1 MEMEKR
7 LLRYIA
13 MRSGGSLVA
22 KIIIIG
28 GGVAGLV
35 AAKMLSPFHSVT
47 ILEEADSLGGVGGT
61 LSCKAGADCT
71 VCTACTLPE
80 LTEEVLADPN
90 VTVKTGV
97 EWPKEMLDGD
107 AIILATG
114 LDVTDG
120 SDLAEYGADRYDQV
134 ITALELDRLLR
145 REGEGPLGERV
156 LNLPGEDGCIAI
168 IQCVCSRD
176 TGQLPYCSRV
186 CCAYSARLA
195 LEVRERYPG
204 ATVDVFYMDIQRED
218 AVASAQID
226 VAMANKG
233 IEYIRSRPAAVQ
245 EVPGGRMEVLYEDTL
260 EGGILVRHYD
270 LVVLSTGLVP
280 SGGTRYWADF
290 LELMTDE
297 HGFISTHPE
306 TATRTSAPT
315 VFAAGGAT
323 GPVDLV
329 EASMGAMAAA
339 AEVLETLPPEWP
351 GYPPRVIVVGG
362 GPAADGADSAVRA
375 AGADSSML
383 LGAPGKGLQ
392 RLEGEPLGFLA
403 RMGSPGSDSIF
414 KLKGDVVIVVPER
427 GGAFYGPI
435 PEEAM
440 TVVILM
446 SEGPE
451 ALLLASDLME
461 SRPGVQ
467 VHVLFREMQVAT
479 IGMQELQMDLANR
492 GVGFHRYKARS
503 LKVEQR
509 DGSDTVIRFI
519 DELSPELDEMTL
531 TVQHVARPLEE
542 RKEDMVW
549 PWFIS
554 RYAPLGVPPRPRLNV
569 LPVLTP
575 RRGVYTTTPATA
587 TTTAA
592 ALGGPA
598 AAAMALSDYARGFT
612 LMEEVAV
619 VDPAKCAA
627 CLNCLRLCPH
637 DAIVFDDEE
646 RAARVMVRACQD
658 CGMCRGICPAE
669 AIEMVP
675 RDELEVD

>member
-1 MEMEKR
+1 M
-7 LLRYIA
+7 
-13 MRSGGSLVA
+13 
-22 KIIIIG
+22 
-28 GGVAGLV
+28 
-35 AAKMLSPFHSVT
+35 AAKLLSPFHKVT
-47 ILEEADSLGGVGGT
+47 LLEETNSLGGVGGT

-80 LTEEVLADPN
+80 LTQEVLSHDN
-90 VTVKTGV
+90 VTVRTGV
-97 EWPKEMLDGD
+97 DLTKEDLDAD
-107 AIILATG
+107 AVIVATG
-114 LDVTDG
+114 LEVADGTD
-120 SDLAEYGADRYDQV
+120 LLEYGADRYDSV

-145 REGEGPLGERV
+145 QEGEGPLGKRV
-156 LNLPGEDGCIAI
+156 LDIPGEDGRVAI

-218 AVASAQID
+218 DVASAQID

-233 IEYIRSRPAAVQ
+233 VEYIRSRPAAVQ

-260 EGGILVRHYD
+260 DGEIHTRDYD
-270 LVVLSTGLVP
+270 MVVLSTGLVP
-280 SGGTRYWADF
+280 SKGTRYLAER
-290 LELMTDE
+290 LELMTDV
-297 HGFISTHPE
+297 HGFITSHPE

-339 AEVLETLPPEWP
+339 AEVLGLIPPDWP

-362 GPAADGADSAVRA
+362 GPAAEGADSAVRA
-375 AGADSSML
+375 AGAAVSMV

-403 RMGSPGSDSIF
+403 RMGSPGSDAIF
-414 KLKGDVVIVVPER
+414 KLKGDIVIIVPDR
-427 GGAFYGPI
+427 GGAFYEPV
-435 PEEAM
+435 PDEAG
-440 TVVILM
+440 TVAILM

-479 IGMQELQMDLANR
+479 MGMQELQLDLASR
-492 GVGFHRYKARS
+492 GAGFHRYKAGS
-503 LKVEQR
+503 LNVGR
-509 DGSDTVIRFI
+509 GDGDELVVRFV
-519 DELSPELDEMTL
+519 DELSPEMDEMAL
-531 TVQHVARPLEE
+531 VVQHVARPLVEH
-542 RKEDMVW
+542 KEDLVW
-549 PWFIS
+549 PWFLS
-554 RYAPLGVPPRPRLNV
+554 RYAPLGVPPRHRLNV

-575 RRGVYTTTPATA
+575 RRGVYTTTPATG

-592 ALGGPA
+592 TLGGPA
-598 AAAMALSDYARGFT
+598 AAAMALADYARGFT

-637 DAIVFDDEE
+637 DAIVFDDED
-646 RAARVMVRACQD
+646 RAARVMVRACLD